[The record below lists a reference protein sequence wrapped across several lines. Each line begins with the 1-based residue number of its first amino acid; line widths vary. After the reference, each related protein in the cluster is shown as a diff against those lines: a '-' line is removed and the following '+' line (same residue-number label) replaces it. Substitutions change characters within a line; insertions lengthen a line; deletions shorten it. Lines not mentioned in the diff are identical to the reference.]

1 MGTAYVAKSKILQA
15 WGGDVGLG
23 KHLYKLG
30 YLDEGTPAEH
40 LTQGLAGASDWT
52 VMATRP
58 ADAESE
64 AAILERM
71 ARKEKMVDPA
81 YYPRL
86 KGEAGIVKINLGS
99 VENSMRIRFALEH
112 GREIDEIKVKPAD
125 IARYLLDNALG

>member
-1 MGTAYVAKSKILQA
+1 MGTAYVAKSKSLQA

-30 YLDEGTPAEH
+30 YLAEGAPADH
-40 LTQGLAGASDWT
+40 LAEGLAGAADWVVVT
-52 VMATRP
+52 ARP
-58 ADAESE
+58 ADAASE

-86 KGEAGIVKINLGS
+86 KGEAGIVKVNPGS
-99 VENSMRIRFALEH
+99 VENSMRIRFALEN
-112 GREIDEIKVKPAD
+112 GREVNEIKVKPTD

>member
-30 YLDEGTPAEH
+30 YLAEGTPAEH
-40 LTQGLAGASDWT
+40 LAQGLAGAADWVVVT
-52 VMATRP
+52 ARP

-71 ARKEKMVDPA
+71 GRKEKMVDPA

-86 KGEAGIVKINLGS
+86 KGEAGIVKINPGT
-99 VENSMRIRFALEH
+99 VENSMRIRFALEN
-112 GREIDEIKVKPAD
+112 GREINEIKVKPTD

>member
-30 YLDEGTPAEH
+30 YLAEGTPAEH
-40 LTQGLAGASDWT
+40 LAQGLAGAADWA
-52 VMATRP
+52 VVATRP

-71 ARKEKMVDPA
+71 GRKEKMVDPA

-86 KGEAGIVKINLGS
+86 KGEAGIVKINPGT
-99 VENSMRIRFALEH
+99 VENSMRIRFALEN
-112 GREIDEIKVKPAD
+112 GREVNEIKVKPTD